1 VAGDIRKDAA
11 SGTDRRFLVGT
22 RPSIRFEDKE
32 RGLRGL
38 VKLLFDARRARQKVG
53 EGQAR
58 SKWAHV
64 KKGNEINSHAR
75 SVNLMEAKDL
85 VPTRA

>member
-11 SGTDRRFLVGT
+11 IGTDWLRFLMGT

-38 VKLLFDARRARQKVG
+38 VKLLFDARCARQKG
-53 EGQAR
+53 SEAA
-58 SKWAHV
+58 SKI
-64 KKGNEINSHAR
+64 KKGTCQKKEMR
-75 SVNLMEAKDL
+75 
-85 VPTRA
+85 